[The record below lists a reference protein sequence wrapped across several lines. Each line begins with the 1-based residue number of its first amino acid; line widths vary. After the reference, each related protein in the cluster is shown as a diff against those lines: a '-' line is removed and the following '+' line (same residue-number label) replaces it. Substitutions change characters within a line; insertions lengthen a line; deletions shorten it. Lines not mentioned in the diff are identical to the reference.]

1 MTTQATAPTPTKKP
15 LVPYLVLPEDGSEPY
30 LQGSS
35 CPQCKQN
42 YVGARRF
49 CAKCSYVGDLK
60 PIKLSKEG
68 TLHVWTIIYQS
79 VPGIATPYIGAI
91 VDLPEGVSVKGNI
104 AGIEPKPENLKF
116 GMKLR
121 MRFEQMTT
129 DREGN
134 TLFGYVFEPA

>member
-1 MTTQATAPTPTKKP
+1 MTQASVQAPAKLP
-15 LVPYLVLPEDGSEPY
+15 LVDYLVLPEDGSEPY

-42 YVGARRF
+42 YVGLRRF
-49 CAKCSYVGDLK
+49 CARCSFAGDLK

-68 TLHVWTIIYQS
+68 ELHVWTIVYQS
-79 VPGIATPYIGAI
+79 VPGIPAPYAAAI
-91 VDLPEGVSVKGNI
+91 IDLPEGVSVKANI

-116 GMKLR
+116 GMKVR
-121 MRFEQMTT
+121 MHIEQMST

-134 TLFGYVFEPA
+134 AIIGYVFKPA